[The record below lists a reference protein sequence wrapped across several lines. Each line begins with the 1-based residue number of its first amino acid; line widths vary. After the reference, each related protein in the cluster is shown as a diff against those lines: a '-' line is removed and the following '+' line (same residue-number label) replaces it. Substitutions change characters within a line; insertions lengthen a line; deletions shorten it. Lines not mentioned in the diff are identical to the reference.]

1 MMFAIA
7 VELILLVILCLFLLY
22 KYWTSEYSYWE
33 KRNVPYLKPSFPFG
47 NIKDQVLNTTD
58 VGNSYKNMYDMMPG
72 VKYFGIFELG
82 RPALVL
88 RDPTVIKA
96 ILVKD
101 FNHFM
106 DRGHIHEDVKQDF
119 MATGHVFNLKG
130 DKWKSMRSKLTPMFT
145 SGRMKKMYHLM
156 HQLSQKF
163 GDFLK
168 PLAEENSVLEF
179 KDLIARFTTDVISSC
194 ALGMETNAITEVD
207 SEVRRVSKLFFPS
220 SIWNAVKLMLSINT
234 PRLYN
239 LLGLEQMDPT
249 VKEFCMQVA
258 KETYNYR
265 TKNNVYRDDFIDL
278 LVKLKQNKNLYEDEK
293 ETSQGPRESDGK
305 SDGLTFEEM
314 ACQIFVIFAGGFE
327 TSSTVSS
334 TALYEMALHPDIQEK
349 VRKEVDE
356 VLCRHDGVITY
367 QALKEM
373 AYVEQVIYEA
383 LRRYSPFPILT
394 RNCTKQYQMSDGL
407 VIEKGTR
414 VVIPLVALHHDS
426 DYYPDPYQFDP
437 ERFSPENLRNH
448 LGTTSIPFGDGPMV
462 CLGQRFGKMQAK
474 CVIATIIS
482 QFELTPVPE
491 TPTQLTIDPL
501 QFLTT
506 MEHPILIRLSKRK
519 DKLH

>member
-1 MMFAIA
+1 
-7 VELILLVILCLFLLY
+7 
-22 KYWTSEYSYWE
+22 
-33 KRNVPYLKPSFPFG
+33 
-47 NIKDQVLNTTD
+47 
-58 VGNSYKNMYDMMPG
+58 
-72 VKYFGIFELG
+72 
-82 RPALVL
+82 
-88 RDPTVIKA
+88 
-96 ILVKD
+96 
-101 FNHFM
+101 
-106 DRGHIHEDVKQDF
+106 
-119 MATGHVFNLKG
+119 
-130 DKWKSMRSKLTPMFT
+130 
-145 SGRMKKMYHLM
+145 
-156 HQLSQKF
+156 
-163 GDFLK
+163 
-168 PLAEENSVLEF
+168 
-179 KDLIARFTTDVISSC
+179 
-194 ALGMETNAITEVD
+194 
-207 SEVRRVSKLFFPS
+207 
-220 SIWNAVKLMLSINT
+220 
-234 PRLYN
+234 
-239 LLGLEQMDPT
+239 
-249 VKEFCMQVA
+249 
-258 KETYNYR
+258 
-265 TKNNVYRDDFIDL
+265 
-278 LVKLKQNKNLYEDEK
+278 
-293 ETSQGPRESDGK
+293 
-305 SDGLTFEEM
+305 M